1 MRQRQG
7 LLPGLLAVLLCGC
20 VSQDGL
26 KTAWLERF
34 HQMQGPTGPDV
45 IQMDVALL
53 ECPAGDGCL
62 DRDLWPQIDEQ
73 VLALEQKNVL
83 EDNGF
88 RIGQIGGITPPGLQ
102 ALLLSPRSCPSPRR
116 IALHAGQS
124 FDLLLGPVLP
134 VCRFRLQQDGE
145 PAELRLEQAQCLLTV
160 VPALTGDGRTT
171 LRFTPQVRH
180 GEARL
185 QPRPAADLSGWLLK
199 VQQPTEE
206 YAHLSWE
213 VTLAPNEYVV
223 IGGRADEQAGAGRPP
238 TLGQRCFL
246 RPEETPPTRRL
257 LVIRTAC
264 TPPAIDPGAECTPE
278 QAAEEERIPPLA
290 SQASMSTARGTTP

>member
-1 MRQRQG
+1 MRHRQA

-20 VSQDGL
+20 VSQDAG
-26 KTAWLERF
+26 KASWLDRF
-34 HQMQGPTGPDV
+34 HQMQGPTGPNV
-45 IQMDVALL
+45 VQMDVALV
-53 ECPAGDGCL
+53 ECPFGDSYL

-73 VLALEQKNVL
+73 VVALEQKNL
-83 EDNGF
+83 LQDNGF
-88 RIGQIGGITPPGLQ
+88 RVGQIGGITPPGLQ
-102 ALLLSPRSCPSPRR
+102 ALLLSPRSCPDPRR
-116 IALHAGQS
+116 IVLRAGQS

-134 VCRFRLQQDGE
+134 LCRFRMQQDGE
-145 PAELRLEQAQCLLTV
+145 TAELRLEQAQCLLTV

-171 LRFTPQVRH
+171 LHFTPQVRH
-180 GEARL
+180 GESRL

-206 YAHLSWE
+206 YAHLGWE

-223 IGGRADEQAGAGRPP
+223 VGGRAEERAAGDRAP

-246 RPEETPPTRRL
+246 RPEETPPVQRL
-257 LVIRTAC
+257 LVIRTGR
-264 TPPAIDPGAECTPE
+264 TQPGIDLGAEGTPE
-278 QAAEEERIPPLA
+278 QTEEERIPPLA